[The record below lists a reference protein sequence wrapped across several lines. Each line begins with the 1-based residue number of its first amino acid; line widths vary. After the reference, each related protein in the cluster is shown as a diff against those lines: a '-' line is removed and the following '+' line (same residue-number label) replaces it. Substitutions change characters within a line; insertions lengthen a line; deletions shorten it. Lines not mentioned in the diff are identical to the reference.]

1 MSGSTVTARS
11 LSFANASAAS
21 VCIETDYRPC
31 LHFLV
36 ASASMDMSWLSTEV
50 QTAISV
56 MVAAVVAV
64 VVGCYFEILPTT
76 LQNAVTYGLAAAHM
90 PRNVEVMCEQIPEF
104 ASSCAELMKAVT
116 SFDRQSRDIQNA
128 ASGLSAELEKWVT
141 GQQKEY
147 TALADPI
154 KQCLKNQ
161 GILESLARST
171 NDRIDKQ
178 AAELVQLRNTL
189 EAVQGKQADG
199 LADLQKKL
207 HFIRQQ
213 AEKLQSCMDA
223 WNTSNSWNSTSDDRR
238 DRDAGPQDGAT
249 RAQVSLS
256 DTIPPPAPSSPPA
269 RTEQLGTQSTPPPV
283 NATGMPSPEFV
294 QFSMQMWRMQQ
305 EIAQQ
310 NSRNSPQRP

>member
-1 MSGSTVTARS
+1 MARS

-21 VCIETDYRPC
+21 VCIETDYCPC

-56 MVAAVVAV
+56 IVAAGVAV
-64 VVGCYFEILPTT
+64 VVGYYFEILPAT

-90 PRNVEVMCEQIPEF
+90 PRNMEVMCEQIQEF

-154 KQCLKNQ
+154 KQGLKNQ

-238 DRDAGPQDGAT
+238 DRDAGPQDGGAT

-269 RTEQLGTQSTPPPV
+269 RTEQPGTQSTPPPV